1 MTMTLGQVRDWHRE
15 LSSVRKKHPVFAA
28 QAKKHT
34 EMADAI
40 DAHMVGMGEPVAH
53 FIETSQGNWEQA
65 ADMFRGQPGVRP
77 LYTAPPIDLAAVRE
91 VIAELRA
98 IRTMAPVTWFGGL
111 RLRVEIDKL
120 EAAMPKGASHG

>member
-77 LYTAPPIDLAAVRE
+77 LYTAPPIDVAAVRE

-98 IRTMAPVTWFGGL
+98 NVTPLDGYHSPKFHAWA
-111 RLRVEIDKL
+111 DKL
-120 EAAMPKGASHG
+120 EVAMPKESK